1 MIDVIC
7 YDTQHKDLL
16 TNKPYPANAII
27 ELIKSPTEIHPADLL
42 TYMMVHRKGSGP
54 AEYSSIQNLRNYIRT
69 MAEHSQLLVDFNG
82 GSVRIQ
88 QNVSDVPG
96 DITTRLGEAVGLCII
111 DKLHDLTLP
120 DWTPIPELRGKG
132 KSKKTLDFI
141 TNTASSSTQF
151 IQIETKGAHVPD
163 NNKKTG
169 SVPHH
174 KKSILGKKLAQRPLG
189 VSNTLYYG
197 AIGSFDKDTTRN
209 AKCWLLDPPGEFID
223 RSPVDYRVLARMTFI
238 ENWIRLIAPQSALSR
253 DLYARL
259 QKLNTSNDIFQY
271 NKQHLKPKKTEN
283 YENPFLSRNT
293 FIKGENTGGLSIW
306 IGNGQL
312 AFVGFEAELFQQAMT
327 QNFDELLTYRRE
339 AKTEVKTVNFSLP
352 QYFIT
357 RTPQYS
363 GETAISKPIGA
374 RNLKEINGNITFE
387 MTGTLNY
394 SQCGLVTGILGY
406 SNTNR

>member
-1 MIDVIC
+1 
-7 YDTQHKDLL
+7 
-16 TNKPYPANAII
+16 
-27 ELIKSPTEIHPADLL
+27 
-42 TYMMVHRKGSGP
+42 
-54 AEYSSIQNLRNYIRT
+54 

-88 QNVSDVPG
+88 QTVSDVPG

-120 DWTPIPELRGKG
+120 DWTPIPELREKE
-132 KSKKTLDFI
+132 KAKKTLDFI

-271 NKQHLKPKKTEN
+271 NKQHLKPKKQKTTKIHFF
-283 YENPFLSRNT
+283 PAT
-293 FIKGENTGGLSIW
+293 
-306 IGNGQL
+306 
-312 AFVGFEAELFQQAMT
+312 
-327 QNFDELLTYRRE
+327 LL
-339 AKTEVKTVNFSLP
+339 
-352 QYFIT
+352 
-357 RTPQYS
+357 
-363 GETAISKPIGA
+363 
-374 RNLKEINGNITFE
+374 LKEKTPAGFRF
-387 MTGTLNY
+387 
-394 SQCGLVTGILGY
+394 GLVTG
-406 SNTNR
+406 N